1 MSNLLPELEKK
12 NLRKEYLARIL
23 VLFLL
28 MLLVTFILASV
39 YLLPSY
45 FSSKDKARLT
55 EERVVF
61 LKSYSDKNKET
72 NPDLI
77 LRETKEKLDIL
88 SKDSNLITLS
98 QAIKKIIQKRPSAI
112 KLDAFVYRTIS
123 PTELRLSVSG
133 IAKDRDSLINFTDL
147 LKEDRDFSGVK
158 LPVSNL
164 APNKNID
171 FTINITLNL
180 ENDV

>member
-12 NLRKEYLARIL
+12 NLRKQYLARIFS
-23 VLFLL
+23 VFLL
-28 MLLVTFILASV
+28 MLLITFVLASV

-45 FSSKDKARLT
+45 FSSMDKARLT

-72 NPDLI
+72 NPDQI

-88 SKDSNLITLS
+88 SKDSNLITIS
-98 QAIKKIIQKRPSAI
+98 EAIKKIIQKRPLAI
-112 KLDAFVYRTIS
+112 KLDAFAYRTIS
-123 PTELRLSVSG
+123 PTELSLSISG
-133 IAKDRDSLINFTDL
+133 IAKNRDRLINFTDL
-147 LKEDRDFSGVK
+147 LEEDRDFFEVK

-171 FTINITLNL
+171 FTIDITLNL
-180 ENDV
+180 ESDV